1 MSILHRQGFMETASD
16 EKLVELAE
24 VAVTNDTGQ
33 APACSDAAPDPESGY
48 YLRKDIRD
56 YS

>member
-24 VAVTNDTGQ
+24 VAVTNNTG
-33 APACSDAAPDPESGY
+33 
-48 YLRKDIRD
+48 
-56 YS
+56 